1 MVSVDVKHHVYLQS
15 GITNVAPEMMFSLC
29 LRQRWV
35 VVFFSVFCCCFCHP
49 LAYILPINVFSPAFA
64 KAVIMLRLYGRLG
77 YTNRHHHNLVNHNLG
92 HLTKSKLADSLSAG
106 SSDDAIFRFNNRL

>member
-1 MVSVDVKHHVYLQS
+1 MDVKHYVYLQS
-15 GITNVAPEMMFSLC
+15 GITNVAPEIMFSLC
-29 LRQRWV
+29 QRQRR
-35 VVFFSVFCCCFCHP
+35 FKKKKVFCCCFCHP

-77 YTNRHHHNLVNHNLG
+77 YTNRHHHNQVNHNLG